1 MSLFPVGRIPAE
13 NRTLGALSLAV
24 FLTYLTVG
32 LPLPVIPLFVYHE
45 LGLSNT
51 LVGIAVG
58 CQFIATV
65 LTRAY
70 AGRMA
75 DNSGARK
82 TALRGMLACSAAG
95 ALYLLAAALPLSP
108 LARYGLL
115 IAGRLSLGFGESLL
129 VSGNFTWAIGL
140 IGANRA
146 GKIMSWNG
154 MAIYGALAAGAPLGL
169 WMNGQAGF
177 VALGLVT
184 VLLPLIAFMLDRRIP
199 EIPVLPGRQVALH
212 TIAKAIWQPGLAL
225 AMQGCGFALIGTFM
239 SLLFVSEG
247 WEHAGA
253 ALSCFGVAFV
263 GVRVIFGSLPDKI
276 GGMKVAMVS
285 LAVEAAGQA
294 LIFFAGNAWVAL
306 AGAMITGCGCSLMFP
321 SLGVEIVRRVPV
333 QARGTAIG
341 GYAAF
346 QDISYAFTG
355 PATGMMATALGYS
368 SVFAAGTVCAL
379 TGIAL
384 VILYARSAKI
394 PPPEQEHDAAGV

>member
-1 MSLFPVGRIPAE
+1 MSELYDILVETPPTKVILLALDQGLWDCERSLNELAALCEANHMEAVASVTQKRQTPETGIVLGSGKLEEAAAAAGE
-13 NRTLGALSLAV
+13 LGAECAV
-24 FLTYLTVG
+24 FDGELTGSQIRTV
-32 LPLPVIPLFVYHE
+32 
-45 LGLSNT
+45 
-51 LVGIAVG
+51 
-58 CQFIATV
+58 
-65 LTRAY
+65 
-70 AGRMA
+70 
-75 DNSGARK
+75 
-82 TALRGMLACSAAG
+82 
-95 ALYLLAAALPLSP
+95 
-108 LARYGLL
+108 
-115 IAGRLSLGFGESLL
+115 
-129 VSGNFTWAIGL
+129 
-140 IGANRA
+140 
-146 GKIMSWNG
+146 
-154 MAIYGALAAGAPLGL
+154 
-169 WMNGQAGF
+169 
-177 VALGLVT
+177 
-184 VLLPLIAFMLDRRIP
+184 
-199 EIPVLPGRQVALH
+199 
-212 TIAKAIWQPGLAL
+212 AKAIWQPGLAL

-306 AGAMITGCGCSLMFP
+306 AGAMITGCGCWLMFP

-355 PATGMMATALGYS
+355 PATGMMATVLGYS

-379 TGIAL
+379 TGAAWSSCMRGRRKSPRRNRSMTRQAYDCRQETVSVSLPLWRGFFRIAVVAQRL
-384 VILYARSAKI
+384 FGGIDGAPVFPRD
-394 PPPEQEHDAAGV
+394 PEQDGGKHQQGDQVRNRHQGIERIGHQPQ